1 MHIHMLLFMDCMV
14 ILALEL
20 WDQSDKNLAQD
31 GLIHGYMKQTCY
43 ILRRVVATK
52 CIRNLF
58 VYLLSFI

>member
-1 MHIHMLLFMDCMV
+1 MHIHALLFMDCMV

-20 WDQSDKNLAQD
+20 WAQD

-43 ILRRVVATK
+43 ILRRVVAMK